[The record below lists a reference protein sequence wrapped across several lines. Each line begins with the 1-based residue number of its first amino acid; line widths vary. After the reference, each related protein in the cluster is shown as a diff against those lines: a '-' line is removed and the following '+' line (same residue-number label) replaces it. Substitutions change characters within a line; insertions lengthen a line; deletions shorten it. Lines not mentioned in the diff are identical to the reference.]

1 MLCKYMSNLADAKM
15 TELYQGR
22 VELTIWPL
30 HAQVKVVATAAE
42 ETAKAF
48 ITLLNPQAVRVVL
61 PDLLAALDTKKN
73 WQTKIAALQALSELC
88 KRAPLQTSVCLPDAI
103 PVVTSI
109 MGDAKP
115 QVKVRLLS
123 FCHPA
128 TCVPA
133 LVVPCHS
140 IAAFFQL
147 EADVAEL
154 PLVCLFGACVSG
166 VLFQLSTGEWEG
178 MCS

>member
-1 MLCKYMSNLADAKM
+1 M
-15 TELYQGR
+15 
-22 VELTIWPL
+22 
-30 HAQVKVVATAAE
+30 ATAAE

-115 QVKVRLLS
+115 QVKVRLCSLCRDRLVLPVSQSTPGFLS
-123 FCHPA
+123 QLCSPF
-128 TCVPA
+128 
-133 LVVPCHS
+133 LVKSGTAGPPS
-140 IAAFFQL
+140 S
-147 EADVAEL
+147 
-154 PLVCLFGACVSG
+154 CLTDACMCCIT
-166 VLFQLSTGEWEG
+166 LSCSMTG
-178 MCS
+178 

>member
-1 MLCKYMSNLADAKM
+1 M
-15 TELYQGR
+15 
-22 VELTIWPL
+22 
-30 HAQVKVVATAAE
+30 ATAAE

-73 WQTKIAALQALSELC
+73 WQTKIAALQALSDLC

-115 QVKVRLLS
+115 QVKVRLMSSCQDDILLPVSHSTFRTLS
-123 FCHPA
+123 QHC
-128 TCVPA
+128 
-133 LVVPCHS
+133 S
-140 IAAFFQL
+140 
-147 EADVAEL
+147 L
-154 PLVCLFGACVSG
+154 PVS
-166 VLFQLSTGEWEG
+166 
-178 MCS
+178 